1 MEKYISSKEKAE
13 KLVEWIK
20 DYAKQAGVRTLVV
33 GISGG
38 IDSALVSTL
47 CAMTGLETVIA
58 GISVIQPEDNVSMM
72 LGHKDL
78 GKKHA
83 QNLVKR
89 FQTVVYTEME
99 MSSVFDEFRANLTS
113 TLFTSKA
120 PFEEE
125 GAEIFTSDLDNEL
138 ALANSRSRLRMM
150 TLYQIAACMK
160 GIVVG
165 TGNKVEDFGVGFFT
179 KYGDGGV
186 DISPIACLTKTEV
199 REVAAEVGVIQEILD
214 AKPTDG
220 LWADGRTDEDQ
231 IGATYPEL
239 EWAMEWYEK
248 NRGAMMIEGQETYMD
263 HSLTQRKLEVLLI
276 YKSFHQKNAHKMR
289 PIPVPSL

>member
-1 MEKYISSKEKAE
+1 MEKFISSKEKAE
-13 KLVEWIK
+13 KLVEWIRN
-20 DYAKQAGVRTLVV
+20 YAKQSNIRTLVV

-58 GISVIQPEDNVSMM
+58 GVSVIQPEDNVPMM
-72 LGHKDL
+72 LGHKSL

-83 QNLVKR
+83 QNLMER
-89 FQTVVYTEME
+89 FQNVVYTEIE
-99 MSSVFDEFRANLTS
+99 MSSVFDEFRRNLLS

-125 GAEIFTSDLDNEL
+125 GAEIFTSDLDDEL
-138 ALANSRSRLRMM
+138 ALANSRSRLRMVA
-150 TLYQIAACMK
+150 LYQIATCMK
-160 GIVVG
+160 GLVVG

-186 DISPIACLTKTEV
+186 DISPIACLTKTQV
-199 REVAAEVGVIQEILD
+199 REIATEVGVIQEILD

-248 NRGAMMIEGQETYMD
+248 NPGCMMLESHELYTDQ
-263 HSLTQRKLEVLLI
+263 SLKARELEVLLI
-276 YKSFHQKNAHKMR
+276 YKSFHKKNAHKMR